1 MAKVEEQWSNA
12 KEKFLRDRVEVYLSK
27 NKRYGD
33 SYLNKLEE
41 HGIVTFKIVGG
52 FKVDRIKNMI
62 AQGITD
68 EDESVLDS
76 VLDLF
81 NYSAITLSW
90 QSRHN
95 ELFYIMDC
103 MMRLMYLDCKVFKDF
118 LKENELVTEEEAEVI
133 HKILLKYI
141 GE

>member
-1 MAKVEEQWSNA
+1 MAKVEEMWNDA

-27 NKRYGD
+27 NKKYGD